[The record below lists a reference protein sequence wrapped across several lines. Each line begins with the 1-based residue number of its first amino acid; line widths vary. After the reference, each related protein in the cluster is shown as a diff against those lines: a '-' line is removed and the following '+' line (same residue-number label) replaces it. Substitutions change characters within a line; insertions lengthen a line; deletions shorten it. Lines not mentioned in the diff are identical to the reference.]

1 MNIIDIGCGMHKY
14 PGSTGIDKIGLDG
27 VDIVCD
33 VEESGLPFRDDSIDV
48 VYSRHFLEHVDNF
61 EYVIKDIHR
70 VLKLDGTANII
81 VPHFSNPLGYSDPTH
96 KRFFGYYT
104 FDYFCPEQYQG
115 RRKVPTYYADFRFRI
130 IDKKLEFIQYK
141 LSRNYTLR
149 VQKITCDVFSPCIEF
164 QRERGREAFILSH
177 TFKNL
182 LSKLFNRKEIIT
194 QFYETYLAFTVPCH
208 QTRYTLKPIK

>member
-115 RRKVPTYYADFRFRI
+115 RRKVPTYYADFMFRI
-130 IDKKLEFIQYK
+130 IDKKLEFISTYLKIFWINYSIAKK
-141 LSRNYTLR
+141 LSLNSMRRIWHLR
-149 VQKITCDVFSPCIEF
+149 SPVIRHAIRLN
-164 QRERGREAFILSH
+164 Q
-177 TFKNL
+177 
-182 LSKLFNRKEIIT
+182 
-194 QFYETYLAFTVPCH
+194 
-208 QTRYTLKPIK
+208 

>member
-1 MNIIDIGCGMHKY
+1 MNIIDIGCGMYKY

-33 VEESGLPFRDDSIDV
+33 VERSGLPFRDDSIDV

-70 VLKLDGTANII
+70 VLKPDGTANII

-115 RRKVPTYYADFRFRI
+115 RRKVPTYYADFRFKI

-141 LSRNYTLR
+141 L
-149 VQKITCDVFSPCIEF
+149 
-164 QRERGREAFILSH
+164 
-177 TFKNL
+177 FKNL
-182 LSKLFNRKEIIT
+182 LDKLFNCKEIIT

-208 QTRYTLKPIK
+208 QIRYTLKPIK